1 MYKSL
6 IHSKSISELHKNMGL
21 DTPSNPLISIIDTKI
36 LSYGKD
42 AVGNRFS
49 SDLYCIAMKDSN
61 CGIDYG
67 RNHYDFQEGVL
78 IFTAPNQ
85 IITLTKPQKLN
96 EVEGWM
102 LYFHPDLIRKHPLG
116 KLIDKMTFFNYEVNE
131 ALHLSKNEQQT
142 LNQILSL
149 IFSEISERIDTYS
162 QHVLASHIELILSY
176 SIRFYE
182 RQFIT
187 RSNNNLDVISKVEQL
202 LRDYMNN
209 KIQYLENPPTIKY
222 LSDHCCLSP
231 NYLSDLLSKETGR
244 SALDHINDA
253 IIEKAKSILLT
264 TDDSITGISYSLG
277 FNYPHYFSR
286 LFKQKTGISPTEYRQ
301 LN

>member
-1 MYKSL
+1 MNRSI

-264 TDDSITGISYSLG
+264 TDDSISGVAYSLG

-286 LFKQKTGISPTEYRQ
+286 LFKQKTGKSPTEYRQ

>member
-1 MYKSL
+1 MNRSI
-6 IHSKSISELHKNMGL
+6 IHSKSITELHKNMGL
-21 DTPSNPLISIIDTKI
+21 DAPSNPLISIIDTKI
-36 LSYGKD
+36 LTYGKD

-67 RNHYDFQEGVL
+67 RNHYDFNQGVL

-116 KLIDKMTFFNYEVNE
+116 KLIDKLSFFNYEVHE

-149 IFSEISERIDTYS
+149 ISAEISERIDPYS
-162 QHVLASHIELILSY
+162 QHVFASHIELILSY
-176 SIRFYE
+176 SNRFYD

-187 RSNNNLDVISKVEQL
+187 RSTSHLDVVSKVERL
-202 LRDYMNN
+202 LRDYMNDM
-209 KIQYLENPPTIKY
+209 ILYSESPPTIQY
-222 LSDHCCLSP
+222 LSDHCNLSP

-244 SALDHINDA
+244 SALDQINDA
-253 IIEKAKSILLT
+253 IIEKSKSILLT
-264 TDDSITGISYSLG
+264 TDNSISGVAYSLG

-286 LFKQKTGISPTEYRQ
+286 LFKQKTGITPNEYRQ

>member
-1 MYKSL
+1 MNKSI
-6 IHSKSISELHKNMGL
+6 IHSKSITELHKNMGL

-36 LSYGKD
+36 LTYGKN

-49 SDLYCIAMKDSN
+49 SDLYCIAMKNSN

-67 RNHYDFQEGVL
+67 RNHYDFSEGVL

-85 IITLTKPQKLN
+85 IITITKPQKLN

-116 KLIDKMTFFNYEVNE
+116 KLIEKMSFFNYEVHE
-131 ALHLSKNEQQT
+131 ALHLSKSEQET
-142 LNQILSL
+142 LNRISSN
-149 IFSEISERIDTYS
+149 ISSEISERIDKHSY
-162 QHVLASHIELILSY
+162 HVLASHIELILSY
-176 SIRFYE
+176 SNRFYD

-187 RSNNNLDVISKVEQL
+187 RSSNNLDVISKVEQL
-202 LRDYMNN
+202 LRDYLSDTIM
-209 KIQYLENPPTIKY
+209 YSENPPTIKY
-222 LSDHCCLSP
+222 LSDHCNLSP

-253 IIEKAKSILLT
+253 IIEKAKSILIN
-264 TDDSITGISYSLG
+264 TDDSISGVAYSLG

-286 LFKQKTGISPTEYRQ
+286 LFKQKTGISPNEYRQ

>member
-1 MYKSL
+1 
-6 IHSKSISELHKNMGL
+6 MGL

-42 AVGNRFS
+42 TVGNRFS

-116 KLIDKMTFFNYEVNE
+116 KLINKMTFFNYEVNE

>member
-1 MYKSL
+1 MNRSI
-6 IHSKSISELHKNMGL
+6 IHSKSITELHKNMGL
-21 DTPSNPLISIIDTKI
+21 DAPSNPLISIIDTKI
-36 LSYGKD
+36 LTYGKD

-67 RNHYDFQEGVL
+67 RNHYDFNQGVL

-116 KLIDKMTFFNYEVNE
+116 KLIDKLSFFNYEVHE
-131 ALHLSKNEQQT
+131 ALHLSKNELQT

-149 IFSEISERIDTYS
+149 ISAEISERIDPYS
-162 QHVLASHIELILSY
+162 QHVFASHIELILSY
-176 SIRFYE
+176 SNRFYD

-187 RSNNNLDVISKVEQL
+187 RSTSHLDVVSKVERL
-202 LRDYMNN
+202 LRDYMNDM
-209 KIQYLENPPTIKY
+209 ILYSEYPPTIQY
-222 LSDHCCLSP
+222 LSDHCNLSP

-244 SALDHINDA
+244 SALDQINDA
-253 IIEKAKSILLT
+253 IIEKSKSILLT
-264 TDDSITGISYSLG
+264 TDNSISGVAYSLG

-286 LFKQKTGISPTEYRQ
+286 LFKQKTGITPNEYRQ

>member
-1 MYKSL
+1 MNKSI
-6 IHSKSISELHKNMGL
+6 IHSKSITDLHKNMGL
-21 DTPSNPLISIIDTKI
+21 DAPSNPLISIIDTKI
-36 LSYGKD
+36 LTYGED

-49 SDLYCIAMKDSN
+49 SDLYCVAMKDSN

-67 RNHYDFQEGVL
+67 RNHYDFNEGVL

-116 KLIDKMTFFNYEVNE
+116 KLIDKLSFFNYEVHE

-149 IFSEISERIDTYS
+149 ISTEIGERIDTHS
-162 QHVLASHIELILSY
+162 QHVLASHIELLLSY
-176 SIRFYE
+176 SKRFYE

-187 RSNNNLDVISKVEQL
+187 RSASHIDIISKVEQL
-202 LRDYMNN
+202 LREYMNDAVM
-209 KIQYLENPPTIKY
+209 YSENPPTLKH
-222 LSDHCCLSP
+222 LSENCNLSP

-244 SALDHINDA
+244 SAIDHINDA
-253 IIEKAKSILLT
+253 IIEKAKSILLN
-264 TDDSITGISYSLG
+264 TDDSISGVAYSLG

-286 LFKQKTGISPTEYRQ
+286 LFKQKTGITPKEYRH

>member
-1 MYKSL
+1 
-6 IHSKSISELHKNMGL
+6 MGL
-21 DTPSNPLISIIDTKI
+21 DAPSNPLISIIDTKI
-36 LSYGKD
+36 LTYGKD

-67 RNHYDFQEGVL
+67 RNHYDFNQGVL

-116 KLIDKMTFFNYEVNE
+116 KLIDKLSFFNYEVHE

-149 IFSEISERIDTYS
+149 ISAEISERIDPYS
-162 QHVLASHIELILSY
+162 QHVFASHIELILSY
-176 SIRFYE
+176 SNRFYD

-187 RSNNNLDVISKVEQL
+187 RSTSHLDVVSKVERL
-202 LRDYMNN
+202 LRDYMNDM
-209 KIQYLENPPTIKY
+209 ILYSESPPTIQY
-222 LSDHCCLSP
+222 LSDHCNLSP

-244 SALDHINDA
+244 SALDQINDA
-253 IIEKAKSILLT
+253 IIEKSKSILLT
-264 TDDSITGISYSLG
+264 TDNSISGVAYSLG

-286 LFKQKTGISPTEYRQ
+286 LFKQKTGITPNEYRQ

>member
-1 MYKSL
+1 MNRSI
-6 IHSKSISELHKNMGL
+6 IHSKSITELHKNMGL
-21 DTPSNPLISIIDTKI
+21 DAPSNPLISIIDTKI
-36 LSYGKD
+36 LTYGKD

-67 RNHYDFQEGVL
+67 RNHYDFNQGVL

-116 KLIDKMTFFNYEVNE
+116 KLIDKLSFFNYEVHE

-149 IFSEISERIDTYS
+149 ISAEISERIDPYS
-162 QHVLASHIELILSY
+162 QHVFASHIELILSY
-176 SIRFYE
+176 SNRFYD

-187 RSNNNLDVISKVEQL
+187 RSTSHLDVVSKVERL
-202 LRDYMNN
+202 LRDYMNDM
-209 KIQYLENPPTIKY
+209 ILYSENPPTIQY
-222 LSDHCCLSP
+222 LSDYCNLSP

-244 SALDHINDA
+244 SALDQINDA

-264 TDDSITGISYSLG
+264 TDNSISGVAYSLG

-286 LFKQKTGISPTEYRQ
+286 LFKQKTGITPNEYRQ

>member
-1 MYKSL
+1 MNRSI

-116 KLIDKMTFFNYEVNE
+116 KLINKMTFFNYEVHE

>member
-1 MYKSL
+1 MKKSI

-202 LRDYMNN
+202 LRDYIEQQDSVFRESTND
-209 KIQYLENPPTIKY
+209 KILI
-222 LSDHCCLSP
+222 
-231 NYLSDLLSKETGR
+231 
-244 SALDHINDA
+244 
-253 IIEKAKSILLT
+253 
-264 TDDSITGISYSLG
+264 
-277 FNYPHYFSR
+277 
-286 LFKQKTGISPTEYRQ
+286 
-301 LN
+301 

>member
-1 MYKSL
+1 MNRSI

-116 KLIDKMTFFNYEVNE
+116 KLINKMTFFNYEVNE

>member
-1 MYKSL
+1 
-6 IHSKSISELHKNMGL
+6 MGL

-116 KLIDKMTFFNYEVNE
+116 KLINKMTFFNYEVNE

-202 LRDYMNN
+202 LRDYINN

>member
-1 MYKSL
+1 
-6 IHSKSISELHKNMGL
+6 MGL

>member
-1 MYKSL
+1 MNRSI

-116 KLIDKMTFFNYEVNE
+116 KLINKMTFFNYEVNE

-202 LRDYMNN
+202 LRVYINN

>member
-1 MYKSL
+1 MNRSI

-42 AVGNRFS
+42 TVGNRFS

-116 KLIDKMTFFNYEVNE
+116 KLINKMTFFNYEVNE

-202 LRDYMNN
+202 LRDYINN

-253 IIEKAKSILLT
+253 IIEKAKSRFKI
-264 TDDSITGISYSLG
+264 ITCG
-277 FNYPHYFSR
+277 FG
-286 LFKQKTGISPTEYRQ
+286 FKSH
-301 LN
+301 L

>member
-1 MYKSL
+1 MIKSI
-6 IHSKSISELHKNMGL
+6 IHSKSITELHKNMGL
-21 DTPSNPLISIIDTKI
+21 ESPYNPLISIIDTKI
-36 LSYGKD
+36 LTYGED

-67 RNHYDFQEGVL
+67 RNHYDFNEGVL

-85 IITLTKPQKLN
+85 IITITKPQKLN

-116 KLIDKMTFFNYEVNE
+116 KLIHQLSFFNYEVHE

-149 IFSEISERIDTYS
+149 ISIEIGERIDTHS
-162 QHVLASHIELILSY
+162 QHVLASHIELLLSY
-176 SIRFYE
+176 SKRFYE

-187 RSNNNLDVISKVEQL
+187 RSTSHMDIISKVEQL
-202 LRDYMNN
+202 LREYMNDVVL
-209 KIQYLENPPTIKY
+209 YSENPPTLKH
-222 LSDHCCLSP
+222 LSEYCNLSP

-253 IIEKAKSILLT
+253 IIEKAKSILLN
-264 TDDSITGISYSLG
+264 TDDSISGVAYSLG

-286 LFKQKTGISPTEYRQ
+286 LFKQKTGITPKEYRH

>member
-1 MYKSL
+1 MIKSI
-6 IHSKSISELHKNMGL
+6 IHSKSITELHKNMGL
-21 DTPSNPLISIIDTKI
+21 DAPSNPLISIIDTKI
-36 LSYGKD
+36 LTYGED

-67 RNHYDFQEGVL
+67 RNHYDFNEGVL

-85 IITLTKPQKLN
+85 IITITKPQKLN

-116 KLIDKMTFFNYEVNE
+116 KLIHQLSFFNYEVHE

-149 IFSEISERIDTYS
+149 ISIEIGERIDTYS
-162 QHVLASHIELILSY
+162 QHVLASHIELLLSY
-176 SIRFYE
+176 SKRFYE

-187 RSNNNLDVISKVEQL
+187 RSTSHMDIISKVEQL
-202 LRDYMNN
+202 LREYMNDVVL
-209 KIQYLENPPTIKY
+209 YSENPPTLKH
-222 LSDHCCLSP
+222 LSEYCNLSP

-253 IIEKAKSILLT
+253 IIEKAKSILLN
-264 TDDSITGISYSLG
+264 TDDSISGVAYSLG

-286 LFKQKTGISPTEYRQ
+286 LFKQKTGITPKEYRH

>member
-1 MYKSL
+1 MNRSI

-116 KLIDKMTFFNYEVNE
+116 KLINKMTFFNYEVNE

-202 LRDYMNN
+202 LRDYINN

>member
-1 MYKSL
+1 MNRSI

-61 CGIDYG
+61 CVIDYG

>member
-1 MYKSL
+1 MNRSI

-116 KLIDKMTFFNYEVNE
+116 KLINKMTFFNYEVNE

-202 LRDYMNN
+202 LRDYINN

-253 IIEKAKSILLT
+253 IIEKAKSILLS
-264 TDDSITGISYSLG
+264 TDDSISGVAYSLG

-286 LFKQKTGISPTEYRQ
+286 LFKQKTGKSPTEYRQ

>member
-1 MYKSL
+1 MNKSI
-6 IHSKSISELHKNMGL
+6 IHSKSINDLHKNMGM
-21 DTPSNPLISIIDTKI
+21 DAPSNPHISIIDTKV
-36 LSYGKD
+36 LTYGKD
-42 AVGNRFS
+42 SVGNRFS

-67 RNHYDFQEGVL
+67 RNHYDFNEGVL

-116 KLIDKMTFFNYEVNE
+116 KTIDKLSFFNYEVHE

-142 LNQILSL
+142 LNQISSL
-149 IFSEISERIDTYS
+149 ISSEISERIDTHS
-162 QHVLASHIELILSY
+162 QNVLASHIELMLSY
-176 SIRFYE
+176 SKRFYD

-187 RSNNNLDVISKVEQL
+187 RSTNNLDVISKVEQL
-202 LRDYMNN
+202 LRDYMSDM
-209 KIQYLENPPTIKY
+209 ILYSENPPTIKY
-222 LSDHCCLSP
+222 LSDHCNLSP

-253 IIEKAKSILLT
+253 IIEKAKSILLS
-264 TDDSITGISYSLG
+264 TDDSISGVAYSLG

-286 LFKQKTGISPTEYRQ
+286 LFKQKTGKSPTEYRQ

>member
-1 MYKSL
+1 MNRSI

>member
-1 MYKSL
+1 MNKSI
-6 IHSKSISELHKNMGL
+6 IHSKSINDLHKNMGM
-21 DTPSNPLISIIDTKI
+21 DAPSNPHISIIDTKV
-36 LSYGKD
+36 LTYGKD
-42 AVGNRFS
+42 SVGNRFS

-67 RNHYDFQEGVL
+67 RNHYDFNEGVL

-116 KLIDKMTFFNYEVNE
+116 KTIDKLSFFYYEVHE

-142 LNQILSL
+142 LNQISSL
-149 IFSEISERIDTYS
+149 ISSEISERIDTHS
-162 QHVLASHIELILSY
+162 QNVLASHIELMLSY
-176 SIRFYE
+176 SKRFYD

-187 RSNNNLDVISKVEQL
+187 RSTNNLDVISKVEQL
-202 LRDYMNN
+202 LRDYMSDM
-209 KIQYLENPPTIKY
+209 ILYSENPPTIKY
-222 LSDHCCLSP
+222 LSDHCNLSP
-231 NYLSDLLSKETGR
+231 NYLSDLLSRETGR

-253 IIEKAKSILLT
+253 IIEKSKSILLN
-264 TDDSITGISYSLG
+264 TDDSISGVAYSLG

-286 LFKQKTGISPTEYRQ
+286 LFKQKTGITPNEYRQ